1 MKLLLGLSRIS
12 SFLPIGPELHF
23 VVEESS
29 FDEVTVAA
37 QNVNESERKRQSGA
51 RAAAGD
57 HLAVNHDCVAYIS
70 DACVKRFGLFTRI
83 RRNGLALNDA
93 GLGQNVGSG
102 AHGRHPL
109 AGLVVV
115 TNELMYALVGNHVAA
130 V

>member
-57 HLAVNHDCVAYIS
+57 HLAVNQWRLCKKVRSFYPD
-70 DACVKRFGLFTRI
+70 T
-83 RRNGLALNDA
+83 
-93 GLGQNVGSG
+93 
-102 AHGRHPL
+102 P
-109 AGLVVV
+109 
-115 TNELMYALVGNHVAA
+115 
-130 V
+130 

>member
-1 MKLLLGLSRIS
+1 MCRIS

-57 HLAVNHDCVAYIS
+57 HLAVNHDGVAYVIG
-70 DACVKRFGLFTRI
+70 ARVKRFGLFARL
-83 RRNGLALNDA
+83 GCDGFALYDA
-93 GLGQNVGSG
+93 GFGQDVGSG
-102 AHGRHPL
+102 THGGNPL

-115 TNELMYALVGNHVAA
+115 ANEFKYALIGN
-130 V
+130 